1 MPQKQRQVQSF
12 GNISLGDGN
21 VFTVN
26 QILQVTAAAVQTRIL
41 NTTSPYRGLQRF
53 NAENKDLFFGRDLA
67 IAHLIEEIGQ
77 KNLVLL
83 LGASGSGKSS
93 LVRAGLIPQLA
104 ERLGSKFHS
113 FTFTPDRDPFDS
125 LRISLIAKG
134 YKQSEAKFAL
144 KNSGHTL
151 EQVVTLL
158 KEPESQWLIFIDQ
171 FEELFTLCQ
180 DLERRK
186 NFINNLVAIA
196 RSKDFSVKIILA
208 MRADFLDRFSPYP
221 HFARIAQRN
230 IHLVTDLHEDELRQ
244 AIEQPAAHHGVV
256 FESGLVAEIVRDVLG
271 QAGSLPLLQYTLNLL
286 WQNEDLSDRTLN
298 IQTYRQIGG
307 VRGALQQH
315 VDDIYQH
322 LRPPEQQAAKQIFLR
337 LIDLTDATRE
347 LSLGEKAVSR
357 RAYLAEFEDGL
368 VQNMLHRLIDTNL
381 VVSNRQ
387 QQSTVEI
394 AHEILIDSWSTLKQ
408 WIEESKEAIA
418 IRNRLSEDAR
428 QWQNSTS
435 PTDELWSGSKLQRVE
450 ELRQKQEFDRLG
462 GLSELENQFI
472 DASKAERDRR
482 LREAEIRR
490 KRQLTVT
497 SISAVVFAGLSLVAG
512 FGWRQ
517 AERQMTIINL
527 RERATRASNFLRV
540 NPVKGLIEAIS
551 LVGETRDRFGKQF
564 VQIIPQVRSS
574 LRDGIA
580 IPIESNALKGHRGEV
595 WSATFSPSGQYIV
608 SGGGDGTVRLW
619 NRNGKPIGQPW
630 QGHQDV
636 VHSVAFSPDGQTIV
650 SGSFDRT
657 LRLWDRQGKP
667 IGNLFRGHRDKV
679 LSVAFSPDGEIIA
692 SSSADG
698 TVRLWDRKG
707 KSISNPFQGHQNK
720 VYSVAFSPDG
730 KTIASSSADGTVRL
744 WDRKGNP
751 ISQPFRGHQNMVFS
765 VAFSPDGQTIVS
777 GGADN
782 KIRLWN
788 LQGNPIGKPFQGHE
802 DFVRSV
808 AFSPDGNYIVSASD
822 DKTLRLW
829 NRQGNLIGKPLVGH
843 DYYVYS
849 AAFSPDGQT
858 IVSSSEDSTVRLWTR
873 QSVSIEPTFYGHQAI
888 VLAVAISPDGEY
900 IASGDGNNV
909 IRLWDKQGNP
919 LNKPLR
925 GHQGAISSVVFSPSG
940 QYIVSGS
947 TDKTIRLWDKQG
959 NPLGKPLQGHQDTI
973 HSVAFSPDGKY
984 IVSGSADKTIR
995 LWDRQGNPLGKPF
1008 LGHESDV
1015 YSVAISP
1022 DGQYIVSASDD
1033 KTVRLWSREGN
1044 LIGQPWREHTD
1055 EVNAVAFS
1063 PDGQYIV
1070 SASRDKT
1077 VRLWDRLGNP
1087 IGQPFLGHESAVMSV
1102 AFSSDGKYIVSASR
1116 DRTLQLWD
1124 LEGNSIGR
1132 PLLGHSSAVTSVA
1145 VSRDGQYLVSGSWD
1159 KTVRLWQGGT
1169 LSSWLQVACDRL
1181 SNHHLLTTV
1190 LTEQAI
1196 MANQTC
1202 QRYSQNP
1209 D

>member
-1 MPQKQRQVQSF
+1 MAQTQRQVQSF
-12 GNISLGDGN
+12 GDISLGDGN
-21 VFTVN
+21 VFTIN

-41 NTTSPYRGLQRF
+41 NTTSPYRGLKRF
-53 NAENKDLFFGRDLA
+53 DSDNKDLFFGRDRA
-67 IAHLIEEIGQ
+67 IAHLIEAIGQ
-77 KNLVLL
+77 KNLILL

-144 KNSGHTL
+144 KNSANTL
-151 EQVVTLL
+151 ERVVTLL

-180 DLERRK
+180 DLDKRK
-186 NFINNLVAIA
+186 NFIDNLVTIA
-196 RSKDFSVKIILA
+196 RTNDRSVKIILA

-221 HFARIAQRN
+221 HLARIAQPN
-230 IHLVTDLHEDELRQ
+230 IHLVTDMHEDELRQ
-244 AIEQPAAHHGVV
+244 AIEQPAAHHGVI
-256 FESGLVAEIVRDVLG
+256 FESGLVAEIIRDVLG
-271 QAGSLPLLQYTLNLL
+271 QAGSLPLLQYTLDLL

-298 IQTYRQIGG
+298 IKTYRQLGG

-322 LRPPEQQAAKQIFLR
+322 LQPQEQQAAKQIFLR
-337 LIDLTDATRE
+337 LIDLTEATKE

-357 RAYLAEFEDGL
+357 RAYLSEFNDEL
-368 VQNMLHRLIDTNL
+368 VQNILNRLINSNL

-394 AHEILIDSWSTLKQ
+394 AHETLINSWSTLKQ

-428 QWQNSTS
+428 RWQDSTS

-472 DASKAERDRR
+472 DASIAERDRR
-482 LREAEIRR
+482 LQEAEIRR
-490 KRQLTVT
+490 KRQLTT
-497 SISAVVFAGLSLVAG
+497 ASLAAIVFAGLSLFAG
-512 FGWRQ
+512 FGWKQ
-517 AERQMTIINL
+517 AERQMAMINL
-527 RERATRASNFLRV
+527 RERATRASNLLLV
-540 NPVKGLIEAIS
+540 DPVKGLIEAIS
-551 LVGETRDRFGKQF
+551 LVGETHDRFGERF
-564 VQIIPQVRSS
+564 VRIIPQVRSS

-580 IPIESNALKGHRGEV
+580 LPIERNALSGHRGVV
-595 WSATFSPSGQYIV
+595 WSATFSPDGNYIV

-619 NRNGKPIGQPW
+619 DRNGNLIGQPLRGHQGVIW
-630 QGHQDV
+630 SVAVSPDGKTIASGSSDETIRLWNRQGKAIAPPFRGHQDHV
-636 VHSVAFSPDGQTIV
+636 KSVAFSPDGKYIV
-650 SGSFDRT
+650 SGSSDET
-657 LRLWDRQGKP
+657 IRLWDRQGKAIAP
-667 IGNLFRGHRDKV
+667 PLRGHEGV
-679 LSVAFSPDGEIIA
+679 I
-692 SSSADG
+692 
-698 TVRLWDRKG
+698 W
-707 KSISNPFQGHQNK
+707 
-720 VYSVAFSPDG
+720 SVAFSPDG
-730 KTIASSSADGTVRL
+730 KTIASGSADGTVRL
-744 WDRKGNP
+744 WDRQGNP
-751 ISQPFRGHQNMVFS
+751 IGNPFRDRQDIVFA

-782 KIRLWN
+782 NIRLWN
-788 LQGNPIGKPFQGHE
+788 LQGNQIKKPFQGHE

-808 AFSPDGNYIVSASD
+808 AFSPDGKYIVSASD
-822 DKTLRLW
+822 DNTLRLW
-829 NRQGNLIGKPLVGH
+829 NRQGDPIGKPLVGH

-849 AAFSPDGQT
+849 AAFSPDGKT
-858 IVSSSEDSTVRLWTR
+858 IVSSSEDSTVRLWDR
-873 QSVSIEPTFYGHQAI
+873 QSVSIEPTFYGHQAK
-888 VLAVAISPDGEY
+888 VSAVAISPDGEY
-900 IASGDGNNV
+900 IVSGDADN
-909 IRLWDKQGNP
+909 L
-919 LNKPLR
+919 
-925 GHQGAISSVVFSPSG
+925 
-940 QYIVSGS
+940 
-947 TDKTIRLWDKQG
+947 IRLWDKQG
-959 NPLGKPLQGHQDTI
+959 NPLGKPLLGHKDEIYSVALSPDGQYIVSGSADRTIRLWDRQGNPLGKPLLGHKDEI

-995 LWDRQGNPLGKPF
+995 LWDRQGNAIAHPF

-1015 YSVAISP
+1015 YSVAFSP
-1022 DGQYIVSASDD
+1022 DGEYIVSASDD
-1033 KTVRLWSREGN
+1033 KTIRLWDRQGN
-1044 LIGQPWREHTD
+1044 SIAQPWREHTD

-1077 VRLWDRLGNP
+1077 VRLWTREGNP

-1102 AFSSDGKYIVSASR
+1102 TFSPDGQYIVSASR
-1116 DRTLQLWD
+1116 DRTVRLWD

-1132 PLLGHSSAVTSVA
+1132 PLLGHSSSVTSVA
-1145 VSRDGQYLVSGSWD
+1145 VSQDGQYIVSGSWD
-1159 KTVRLWQGGT
+1159 GTVRLWQGGT
-1169 LSSWLQVACDRL
+1169 LSSWLKVACDRL
-1181 SNHHLLTTV
+1181 SHHRLLTAA
-1190 LTEQAI
+1190 LTEQAK
-1196 MANQTC
+1196 MAGQTC
-1202 QRYSQNP
+1202 QKY